1 MPSSTEKKGE
11 PVAPLDDA
19 VVEAPC
25 AVLVLLDWV
34 EAVANRC
41 ERALV
46 PVMPL
51 ILMSLLQ
58 ISAIRTMHTDKQI
71 KCQYAAREAVR
82 CLKHIYGR

>member
-34 EAVANRC
+34 EAVANDC
-41 ERALV
+41 D
-46 PVMPL
+46 VMPL

-58 ISAIRTMHTDKQI
+58 ISAIRTIHTDKQI

-82 CLKHIYGR
+82 CLKHIHGR